1 MISSTEIG
9 KFKLED
15 LIFKGYFLAPKAYTY
30 FIKEKDT
37 QVLKYKGGAKSLIDF
52 DWFKQQHAD
61 PFRVTQGT
69 VNTFFKINWRNLEIG
84 KNTTTYNLALSMN
97 KKRKLNIIDKN
108 WIDTEPINIIQISD
122 LNHIGK
128 KIVKAL
134 RNQIKDLENDKTHLL
149 NERLTLIQDKIE
161 QSILHQPSLY
171 NTKSEAKKARKAKKR
186 NVDSSPQLPKPDE

>member
-1 MISSTEIG
+1 
-9 KFKLED
+9 
-15 LIFKGYFLAPKAYTY
+15 
-30 FIKEKDT
+30 
-37 QVLKYKGGAKSLIDF
+37 
-52 DWFKQQHAD
+52 
-61 PFRVTQGT
+61 
-69 VNTFFKINWRNLEIG
+69 
-84 KNTTTYNLALSMN
+84 MN